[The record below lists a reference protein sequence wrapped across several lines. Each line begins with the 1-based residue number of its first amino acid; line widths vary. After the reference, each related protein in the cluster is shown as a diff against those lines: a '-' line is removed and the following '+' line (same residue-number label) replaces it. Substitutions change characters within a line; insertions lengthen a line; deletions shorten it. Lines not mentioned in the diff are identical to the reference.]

1 MLDLIDPFRRIRIWK
16 GAISAIIF
24 LPILGIVYLSGVLKP
39 KPPDNYGWHAYPRW
53 SGGTLLLDLSY
64 ERADLATNHPI
75 KVLWVAVDGISSDE
89 LVSAGSAGGS
99 LMVPFSKYTGVGGTK
114 STIDIRY
121 RMDGDALDMDQ
132 YLKVDLPA
140 KGAASQ
146 P

>member
-1 MLDLIDPFRRIRIWK
+1 
-16 GAISAIIF
+16 
-24 LPILGIVYLSGVLKP
+24 
-39 KPPDNYGWHAYPRW
+39 
-53 SGGTLLLDLSY
+53 LLLDLSY

-140 KGAASQ
+140 KGAVSQ